1 MPADMKKIVI
11 KSAPFVMVFWFSD
24 KLSCT
29 YRHIPGETFEK
40 ISVISSHLSE
50 IFSPPVL
57 SLEPADLKF
66 AAICTASLYVLT
78 LFRKMNKKKFRT
90 GREYGSSSWG
100 THQNIKPFIDKD
112 FFNNIILTQT
122 ESLTMENRVTPAKNG
137 RNKNVLVIGGSGS
150 GKTRFFVKP
159 NLMQMHSSF
168 VVTDPKGTIIEE
180 CGRLL
185 DKIGNYRIKVLNLID
200 FSQSMHYNPLAYIR
214 EESDILKVVNTLI
227 TNTQGE
233 GEKSKEDFWIK
244 AERLLFTAYIAYIWY
259 LAPEDEKNFTTL
271 MYMLDA
277 SATSEENENFV
288 NAIDILFSRL
298 EQKDK
303 DHFAVRQYKKYKL
316 AAGKTAKSI
325 LISCAARLA
334 PFDIRELRE
343 LMEYDELELD
353 TLGDR
358 KTALFVIT
366 SDTSDTFNFVAALMY
381 SQMFDLLCDKAYMEY
396 GGSLPVH
403 VRCILDEFANLGK
416 IPNFEKL
423 IAVLRSRNMSA
434 SIILQSKAQLEP
446 IYKEHSKTII
456 SNCDSM
462 LFLGGGDQSAFKE
475 MSELL
480 GKETID
486 MVNQTI
492 TKGLQEGASSNYQKT
507 GRELMFQNELFEM
520 DRGKCILMIS
530 GIKPFFSDKYDIEKH
545 PHYKYLSDY
554 DKRNKFSINK
564 YLNRSKINVKPDE
577 KVKVIV

>member
-1 MPADMKKIVI
+1 
-11 KSAPFVMVFWFSD
+11 
-24 KLSCT
+24 
-29 YRHIPGETFEK
+29 
-40 ISVISSHLSE
+40 
-50 IFSPPVL
+50 
-57 SLEPADLKF
+57 
-66 AAICTASLYVLT
+66 
-78 LFRKMNKKKFRT
+78 
-90 GREYGSSSWG
+90 
-100 THQNIKPFIDKD
+100 
-112 FFNNIILTQT
+112 
-122 ESLTMENRVTPAKNG
+122 
-137 RNKNVLVIGGSGS
+137 
-150 GKTRFFVKP
+150 
-159 NLMQMHSSF
+159 
-168 VVTDPKGTIIEE
+168 
-180 CGRLL
+180 
-185 DKIGNYRIKVLNLID
+185 
-200 FSQSMHYNPLAYIR
+200 
-214 EESDILKVVNTLI
+214 
-227 TNTQGE
+227 
-233 GEKSKEDFWIK
+233 
-244 AERLLFTAYIAYIWY
+244 
-259 LAPEDEKNFTTL
+259 
-271 MYMLDA
+271 
-277 SATSEENENFV
+277 
-288 NAIDILFSRL
+288 
-298 EQKDK
+298 
-303 DHFAVRQYKKYKL
+303 
-316 AAGKTAKSI
+316 
-325 LISCAARLA
+325 
-334 PFDIRELRE
+334 
-343 LMEYDELELD
+343 MEYDELELD

-520 DRGKCILMIS
+520 DRGKCILMLS
-530 GIKPFFSDKYDIEKH
+530 GTKPFFSDKYDIKKH